1 MASNITLSFLGFI
14 NLFMVP
20 IIGLKLYCE
29 RHTMKLA
36 LTSKVTYLYVLI
48 TILNIPLT
56 RVLVNI
62 TEALTSTTIYVET
75 AKYTVITLIS
85 CVLLP
90 YIMEIIET
98 FIQVKVEISLRKF
111 EKKHNKIKTNSAV
124 LEESNEE

>member
-111 EKKHNKIKTNSAV
+111 EKKHNKKNKLCSSGGIQ
-124 LEESNEE
+124 